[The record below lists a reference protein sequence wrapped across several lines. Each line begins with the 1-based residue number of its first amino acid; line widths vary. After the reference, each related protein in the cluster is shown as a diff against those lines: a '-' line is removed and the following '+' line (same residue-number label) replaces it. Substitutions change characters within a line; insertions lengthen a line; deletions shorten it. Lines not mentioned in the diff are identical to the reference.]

1 MLIIVQSVIVL
12 RDIQVLVRS
21 YFASS
26 VNNFQLEMVIF
37 YHLYC
42 EIWQLVLMSWKL
54 FENHLYKFVAP
65 MASQSGEL
73 F

>member
-1 MLIIVQSVIVL
+1 MIQSVIVL
-12 RDIQVLVRS
+12 KDIQVLVRS

-26 VNNFQLEMVIF
+26 VNNFQLAMVIF
-37 YHLYC
+37 CHLYC
-42 EIWQLVLMSWKL
+42 EIWQPVLMSWKL

-65 MASQSGEL
+65 MASQWGEL